1 MVLYDWWKE
10 KDPYFSKHLQ
20 TMSGGQV
27 EIAVVPEILDV
38 QFFPIQVDSTLLL
51 AVHRARLQFDS
62 VNLWSVPIFSVL
74 FWLFWLLKSN
84 FDSNFP
90 WKNVS
95 HPIHRISPMFPLV
108 LRQSD
113 QSWPCY
119 VVDTLWQQ
127 RANVVLRV
135 AAVRHYRALS
145 PSSNQWVSL
154 PSSNQWVSNVP
165 TMDILWYIDHVSFN
179 TSFPNQVFCNGW
191 HHL

>member
-10 KDPYFSKHLQ
+10 TDPYFCKHLQ
-20 TMSGGQV
+20 TMSGWQV

-51 AVHRARLQFDS
+51 AVHRARLQFHS
-62 VNLWSVPIFSVL
+62 VKLWSVPIFSV
-74 FWLFWLLKSN
+74 FSWHLKSN

-95 HPIHRISPMFPLV
+95 HPIHRILRCFPSF

-127 RANVVLRV
+127 RANVVLGTQLGQV
-135 AAVRHYRALS
+135 LPLS
-145 PSSNQWVSL
+145 PSGNHWVSL
-154 PSSNQWVSNVP
+154 PIKQPVVSNLP
-165 TMDILWYIDHVSFN
+165 TMDTLIK
-179 TSFPNQVFCNGW
+179 FPSYVIPLQCF
-191 HHL
+191 L